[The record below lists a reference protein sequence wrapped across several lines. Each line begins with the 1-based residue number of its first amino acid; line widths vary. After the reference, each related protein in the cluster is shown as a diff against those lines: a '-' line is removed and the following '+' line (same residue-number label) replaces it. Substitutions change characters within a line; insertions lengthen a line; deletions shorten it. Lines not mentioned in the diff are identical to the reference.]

1 MLGWFSSDRNN
12 PMNRKNLSTIILLIL
27 IIAVSV
33 LAVMPDKMVDHDSG
47 DIASELKVSESVDG
61 NVTSTSYV
69 NTEGVVTD
77 AIDMGYATVQRTRNA
92 EGRIIEEFY
101 LDAEEN
107 PVKRYDDYCGIAYEY
122 GNGTVKITYLGDD
135 GIPMMRSAG
144 YATIVRTVDDNGR
157 AIDDYYYDL
166 DMQPVSCNGYYG
178 QHREYD
184 SNGQNNSVTYLD
196 RDGQPE
202 IGRASCRE
210 RV

>member
-12 PMNRKNLSTIILLIL
+12 PMNRKKLSTIILLIL

-33 LAVMPDKMVDHDSG
+33 LAVMPEKMVDHDSG
-47 DIASELKVSESVDG
+47 DIASELEISESVDG

-69 NTEGVVTD
+69 NTEGEVTD

-92 EGRIIEEFY
+92 DGRITEEFY
-101 LDAEEN
+101 LDAEGN

-122 GNGTVKITYLGDD
+122 ADDTVKITYLDDD
-135 GIPMMRSAG
+135 GLPMMRSAG

-166 DMQPVSCNGYYG
+166 DMQPVSCNG
-178 QHREYD
+178 
-184 SNGQNNSVTYLD
+184 
-196 RDGQPE
+196 
-202 IGRASCRE
+202 
-210 RV
+210 